1 MTDRQEDHPAAVA
14 EAAPKGF
21 SPLAMGFRRF
31 RANRAAVASVGLLVV
46 IVAACFSASVAED
59 HARSVSRQE
68 ELRVQRPHPWPPSLN
83 HPFGTDTNG
92 RDLLL
97 RTLQGGAISL
107 TVGLVSAAISVLI
120 GTFYGAISGQA
131 GGAVDRWMMRVVDIL
146 YGLPYIL
153 LVILILVYAER
164 SLLVLFIAI
173 GCVTWLTMA
182 RIIRGQVLR
191 LREEEFIVAARA
203 LGARPSA
210 VLVRHMVPNLMGPI
224 IVCATLTVPVAILQ
238 ESFLSLHLGAAGQ
251 LGHPGQR
258 GGGRPEPDGQL
269 LVAAGFSVRVP
280 GGHAAV
286 PELHRRRPPRRLRP
300 ETDLRQSLR
309 AEADR
314 YRLGL
319 QGQQWYIP
327 VIPLAFCGPCVV

>member
-238 ESFLSLHLGAAGQ
+238 ESFLSFLGLGISAPLASWGTLASEGVAA
-251 LGHPGQR
+251 LNPMVNYWW
-258 GGGRPEPDGQL
+258 L
-269 LVAAGFSVRVP
+269 LVFPCASLAATLLCLNFIGD
-280 GGHAAV
+280 G
-286 PELHRRRPPRRLRP
+286 LR
-300 ETDLRQSLR
+300 D
-309 AEADR
+309 
-314 YRLGL
+314 
-319 QGQQWYIP
+319 
-327 VIPLAFCGPCVV
+327 AFDPKLTSGKA